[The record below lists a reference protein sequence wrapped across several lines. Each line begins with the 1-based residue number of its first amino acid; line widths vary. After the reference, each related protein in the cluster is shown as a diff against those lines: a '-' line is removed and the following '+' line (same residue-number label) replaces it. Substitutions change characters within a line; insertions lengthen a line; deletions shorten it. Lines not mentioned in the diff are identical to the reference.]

1 MTVANQL
8 RCYGEIDV
16 CPCRNF
22 LPVNASHQHPFH
34 VGISRKFSRLT
45 ICEQHMDITNTG
57 FQLGAG
63 QAMVLAR
70 RGNLLRNRS
79 LRGTK
84 VSKPPSPSR
93 SSSRIFAHRENIH
106 RH

>member
-1 MTVANQL
+1 MTVAIQL

-34 VGISRKFSRLT
+34 VVISRKFSRYVLLT
-45 ICEQHMDITNTG
+45 ICEQHMDIINTG

-63 QAMVLAR
+63 QV
-70 RGNLLRNRS
+70 NEEV
-79 LRGTK
+79 TFEQK
-84 VSKPPSPSR
+84 
-93 SSSRIFAHRENIH
+93 I
-106 RH
+106 